1 MTVRLIIVMFVEVTK
16 SLVIHADT
24 SLSLSALSLTLDSP
38 HKEIAIVKDMNLSL
52 MKYLGSIIPWSRDPH
67 SPILP
72 SASRTPAALSVILP
86 ANEPGQHDIPS
97 PNLSILR
104 AGIRDSMGLAFY
116 LISNNL
122 SSGYD
127 DGDKNG
133 YFESMERDD
142 ILYLQILKDIGWDDL
157 HHLRILLS
165 SCEPTVESIT
175 ERLFAAALRS
185 DNFEIA
191 NKMLRAGMNPNIV
204 FEQFMEGFEDQ
215 PFLTPLQYLLA
226 SAHLSPGGMNAQS
239 IDLLISHGADVNFS
253 VNDSGRNALFYAV
266 AGEFWTTVRLLLNN
280 GATVTRQCVA
290 LLIEDFHNDHEE
302 LDVVKDMIGIYLD
315 QSVATQQDETKTL
328 LPAIREGHV
337 DIVKLFI
344 AKGARIN
351 GLAACSSYGES
362 CQTSL
367 LGWAVKKK
375 VRDIIRLLLRVSP
388 PEDLSLIHPPY
399 ISPLALA
406 VNGGFVD
413 ICEDLL
419 TSGADLRATDE
430 GQQTLLERAV
440 WKKSLS
446 LCQML
451 INHGARVDRDPQEA
465 QWFPS
470 ALMIAVQQDSMDIVD
485 LLIASNARLNDA
497 FKRFPCAI
505 LTVAI
510 DSGNVA
516 MIEKLENAGA
526 TRLGLEI
533 RRIGNLQTALLLENR
548 IYFQRILYHFGS
560 SILTAAIFA
569 RDEPLVWFLLQ
580 RIARLNQPTTITV
593 GNMPLLAAIRT
604 KNFALVLPLLERG
617 VLVTDH
623 VLTDAVLSGNIAIL
637 PILLPRLLGNAP
649 TAVSAAVLQRSTK
662 YLKILREANV
672 DFKEAPQ
679 ISYHLWGIH
688 LWGMI
693 GRSCVSDDY
702 SCLESTLEIATF
714 MADESMFKYLLEW
727 AASVPTN
734 WCQNSVARALTLA
747 IVNEKPD
754 RIFDLMQLD
763 SNMNC
768 SMTLG
773 RSSSSASVCKGTF
786 TPLQAAV
793 RTQRV
798 SVVRDLLILKR
809 ADVNYLGDGKLRRT
823 PLQHAVELGNMEI
836 FGLLLK
842 HGADVNAPAAD
853 DGGATAL
860 QIAAIKGFIG
870 IARKLLDLGA
880 DVNQAPAI
888 ENGRTALG
896 GAAEYGRID
905 MLQMLLNKGALVV
918 GEYEDQYLTAVKLAE
933 DRGHY
938 AAAKLLRSFKE
949 SVELGA

>member
-1 MTVRLIIVMFVEVTK
+1 MFVEVTK
-16 SLVIHADT
+16 SLVIIHADT

-52 MKYLGSIIPWSRDPH
+52 MKYLGSIISWNRDPH

-72 SASRTPAALSVILP
+72 SASRTSAALSVILP

-122 SSGYD
+122 RSGYGD
-127 DGDKNG
+127 DYEDARD
-133 YFESMERDD
+133 STERDD

-165 SCEPTVESIT
+165 SDEPTVECIT

-185 DNFEIA
+185 NNFEIA
-191 NKMLRAGMNPNIV
+191 HKMLRAGMNPNIV

-239 IDLLISHGADVNFS
+239 IDFLISHGADVNFS

-266 AGEFWTTVRLLLNN
+266 AGEFWTTVRLLLDD
-280 GATVTRQCVA
+280 GAKVTRQCA
-290 LLIEDFHNDHEE
+290 EMMIAHWASLCETNEGSNLMKE
-302 LDVVKDMIGIYLD
+302 MIGIYLD
-315 QSVATQQDETKTL
+315 QSVRTQQDETKTL
-328 LPAIREGHV
+328 LPAVLEGNV
-337 DIVKLFI
+337 DLVQLFI
-344 AKGARIN
+344 TKGVRLN
-351 GLAACSSYGES
+351 GLVACSTIEGPH
-362 CQTSL
+362 QTTL
-367 LGWAVKKK
+367 LGRAVENKF
-375 VRDIIRLLLRVSP
+375 RDIIRLLLHVP
-388 PEDLSLIHPPY
+388 PPADLSLIYPPY

-406 VNGGFVD
+406 VEGGAVD
-413 ICEDLL
+413 IYEDLL
-419 TSGADLRATDE
+419 NSGANLRAADE
-430 GQQTLLERAV
+430 GQKTLLERAV
-440 WKKSLS
+440 RRRDLS
-446 LCQML
+446 LCQMV
-451 INHGARVDRDPQEA
+451 INHGARVDREPQEVH
-465 QWFPS
+465 WLPS
-470 ALMIAVQQDSMDIVD
+470 ALMIAVQQNSMAIVD
-485 LLIASNARLNDA
+485 LLIASNARLNDT
-497 FKRFPCAI
+497 FNGISSTI
-505 LTVAI
+505 LAAAVEA
-510 DSGNVA
+510 GNVA

-526 TRLGLEI
+526 TNLGLEV
-533 RRIGNLQTALLLENR
+533 RKIGNLQTALLLESR
-548 IYFQRILYHFGS
+548 IYFQRILYNFGP
-560 SILTAAIFA
+560 SILEAAICT
-569 RDEPLVWFLLQ
+569 RDEPLTWFLLQ
-580 RIARLNQPTTITV
+580 RITRLNQHTTIAFDDKS
-593 GNMPLLAAIRT
+593 PLSVAIQFRNFDVVLA
-604 KNFALVLPLLERG
+604 LLERG
-617 VLVTDH
+617 VQVTDH
-623 VLTDAVLSGNIAIL
+623 VLTDAVRQERIPLLSL
-637 PILLPRLLGNAP
+637 LLPRLWGNAP
-649 TAVSAAVLQRSTK
+649 TAVSAAVLKPSIK
-662 YLKILREANV
+662 CLEIFREANV
-672 DFKEAPQ
+672 GFTGAPR
-679 ISYHLWGIH
+679 ISYLQWGSRMKRNR
-688 LWGMI
+688 LKDC
-693 GRSCVSDDY
+693 R
-702 SCLESTLEIATF
+702 LESTLEIATL
-714 MADESMFKYLLEW
+714 MADDSMFKYLLEW
-727 AASVPTN
+727 AVSVPTN
-734 WCQNSVARALTLA
+734 WCQDSGARALTLA
-747 IVNEKPD
+747 IVNEKLD

-768 SMTLG
+768 SITLHWL
-773 RSSSSASVCKGTF
+773 SSSESPKGTF

-809 ADVNYLGDGKLRRT
+809 ADVNYLGAGELRRT

-933 DRGHY
+933 GRGHR
-938 AAAKLLRSFKE
+938 AAARLLRSFKE
-949 SVELGA
+949 SVELAA